1 MKFRFK
7 LYSTFLISVIVPT
20 MAMGIL
26 FTFFYHVTVMRQE
39 ERNVDYVLKSVSQ
52 SMETQFTYLK
62 MIGETYYMQNEV
74 FQVAEALNNPKMYE
88 YYDNTVKNRMATNYS
103 VSLVKMM
110 YRSKQKIHAV
120 VFFPIQDENQT
131 AYLVDKNHTGIQEV
145 DMPDYRNEE
154 WFQQAIEANGAS
166 VFYSVHMPEYL
177 QENNAK
183 PVYSCVCAIR
193 NMDYGKIIG
202 VVKIDADIEKLE
214 KIVDVIGNNRKD
226 NVVIFRE
233 GEVLVSSRDI
243 SGEEMRNLEDGFRYL
258 NRRIYYVKTVT
269 IPDTDWQVA
278 YLLCMQPFFKS
289 CILLIVSTC
298 LITLSAVFVAFLIY
312 RRHSGETVDDMEH
325 ITKVLREI
333 QTGNLD
339 VQAEVK
345 SGNELHDIATAV
357 NLMIRN
363 LKEYIDKEYIWVI
376 RQQRAEYK
384 ALQAQINPHF
394 LYNTLNGFIALN
406 RMGET
411 KKLEKSIISLTHL
424 FRYICNK
431 NDVTTIEKECYFLEE
446 YLKLEKV
453 KYEEKLE
460 YMIWIDEECKEKKI
474 PKLLLQPIVEN
485 SIVHGMGDTDDPIM
499 ITVMA
504 RMVETKGIGKVMVI
518 SVRDNG
524 VGFDRKAL
532 DNGEE
537 HIGIDNVRIRAELYC
552 TDVIY
557 QCISTPG
564 GGTSTNFVFARE
576 AEEDL
581 V

>member
-7 LYSTFLISVIVPT
+7 LYSTFLISIIAPI

-26 FTFFYHVTVMRQE
+26 FTLFYHVTIMRQE
-39 ERNVDYVLKSVSQ
+39 ERNIDYVLKSISQ
-52 SMETQFTYLK
+52 SVEAQFADLK
-62 MIGETYYMQNEV
+62 MIGETYYLQNDV
-74 FQVAEALNNPKMYE
+74 FQVAEGLNNPKLYE
-88 YYDNTVKNRMATNYS
+88 YYDETLKNRMATNYS
-103 VSLVKMM
+103 VSLAKMM
-110 YRSKQKIHAV
+110 QRSKQKIHAV
-120 VFFPIQDENQT
+120 VFFPIKDANRT
-131 AYLVDKNHTGIQEV
+131 AYLVDRNHTGIQEI
-145 DMPDYRNEE
+145 DMPDYWNEE
-154 WFQQAIEANGAS
+154 WFKQANKANGAP
-166 VFYSVHMPEYL
+166 VFCAPHMPEYL
-177 QENNAK
+177 SENNIE

-214 KIVDVIGNNRKD
+214 KLVDVMGRNRKD
-226 NVVIFRE
+226 NVVLFRE
-233 GEVLVSSRDI
+233 GEVLVSSRDM
-243 SGEEMRNLEDGFRYL
+243 SEEEMQSLEDGFHYFD
-258 NRRIYYVKTVT
+258 RRMYYVKTVP
-269 IPDTDWQVA
+269 IQDTDWQLA
-278 YLLCMQPFFKS
+278 YSFCLQPLFKS
-289 CILLIVSTC
+289 CVLIIVSAC
-298 LITLSAVFVAFLIY
+298 LISLGAVCVSFLIY
-312 RRHSGETVDDMEH
+312 RRYSGETVDDMEH
-325 ITKVLREI
+325 ITNVLREI
-333 QTGNLD
+333 QTGNLN

-376 RQQRAEYK
+376 RQQKAEYK

-411 KKLEKSIISLTHL
+411 KKLEKSIIRLTHM

-431 NDVTTIEKECYFLEE
+431 NDVTTIEKECTFLEE

-460 YMIWIDEECKEKKI
+460 YMIWIDEECKDKKI

-524 VGFDRKAL
+524 AGFDRKAL
-532 DNGEE
+532 DDGKE
-537 HIGIDNVRIRAELYC
+537 HIGIDNVKIRAELYC
-552 TDVIY
+552 RDVIY

-564 GGTSTNFVFARE
+564 CGTETTFVFARE